1 MQSDYP
7 RNPKPN
13 SAAFGKPFT
22 YLPTLPPG
30 TSPNAII
37 EQSAI
42 VNPVTPV
49 PQKQKP
55 LPVPPVRSSSTVLS
69 TIPNKEPPIT
79 QNGNGSI
86 QNVLPKTG
94 PKPRPPVPPRGETTR
109 LTTVSKGP
117 GFNNYVNTAPKT
129 VESKFD
135 PNSNT
140 EFDLPVIPYAGSVIE
155 PPPSDKETQK
165 PNTVTN
171 FPEPEVQN
179 APTLPTLVRKP
190 SVKSPEEA
198 KEKPIRKP
206 SFESGSGKIS
216 SELEAKFNKIL
227 QAQESQEK
235 LSRNS
240 SQESDNSQ
248 KQQVIDEIN
257 SSDKDTNRQASQE
270 SIEKSKRNSF
280 EFSENNGIGKNS
292 EDTVDH
298 ALPRSSSRVSIT
310 KKPSQDSIEELKAQI
325 PENLEKEDVFL
336 QNFEGK
342 FKRNYSEDLID
353 HQSRA
358 ESCIN
363 KYRRHF
369 SEDLGSTNKPP
380 DDVSKYLKRNYSA
393 ESCETDET
401 CSNDDL
407 NVETSSTIRVETLI
421 NALSIVNTKSE
432 TNLAEVVKDEPVKS
446 LIKTVEQSLSTD
458 IINKVD
464 LDDQSKE
471 TSSEDDEGA
480 TADIW
485 VRTIE
490 SPVKR
495 KPPPGVT
502 QASTKENV
510 KNASEVLI
518 VTDEVSNDP
527 EDAKSLSQ
535 LIPGETQDESQD
547 SKSLAPRYTGTES
560 LPCSRAG
567 SRVTSRSSSPAFF
580 GTENKPKER
589 MSAAEALG
597 VVPKLPGPRL
607 SQFAKSSAEIFRR
620 QSLGNLADSK
630 LGGAYGRSSWAP
642 SAVLT
647 DVEGSSTCDTYDYR
661 RKKFSKRCA
670 SVEGSKTLA
679 RNARLNTSAS
689 YDSDSGRS
697 GMLDAKPSPYSYYHT
712 LSRIGPNSRST
723 DLDPK
728 YFPKS
733 TATPPITGYSSLDSY
748 PDSRNDVLKQRSL
761 SQGSYRQP
769 KSDTLPSGR
778 PKSTCSCGH
787 HLASSIRLDNVSKR
801 TYSVEE
807 LAGSRVGSSSGYSSD
822 FGRSSSTSRSSFGKS
837 QRVTFALDEDT
848 SAALNNKKCE
858 LDKNGLPLKKIMKKP
873 KTSPEFVDNFDKTN
887 IFVDS
892 HGVAHASHCSTL
904 YQHGCSTLPM
914 PSHCSTL
921 PMPTHCSTLPHPS
934 SHCSTLPPSSHCST
948 LPSSLQQSNRSQPAI
963 GIKQTSKPRP
973 TIFGTVASDLTPK
986 DGGQHVRK
994 SLPQTAGQGGI
1005 LNGDHGIC
1013 SSVESMQDDSD
1024 NALVYREGHLV
1035 SGTLDALIQH
1045 IVPTIDYY
1053 PDRAYLFAF
1062 LLSSRLFIKPHEL
1075 LGRVIALCDVQQKL
1089 TDKTPHGKERLT
1101 RFIPR
1106 LVQLLAE
1113 WSETFPYDF
1122 RDERVMAHV
1131 RGITHRCVSVESGVR
1146 HEVSSLLQNLLHR
1159 LTTLEQYEEFLKR
1172 VNENATTSNADC
1184 LSTTDITEL
1193 CPTPNHIA
1201 QQLTHIELERLSF
1214 IGPEE
1219 FVQAFAKENPHL
1231 ETSFKDMKRTRNLE
1245 NYVQWFNRLSYLIA
1259 TEVVKVSVP
1268 SV

>member
-1 MQSDYP
+1 MQSDYT

-30 TSPNAII
+30 TTPSAII

-69 TIPNKEPPIT
+69 TIPNKESPIT
-79 QNGNGSI
+79 HNGNGSI

-129 VESKFD
+129 IESKLD
-135 PNSNT
+135 TNSNT
-140 EFDLPVIPYAGSVIE
+140 DFDLPVIPYAGSVIE
-155 PPPSDKETQK
+155 PPTPPKDNDVVENKAPDKETQN
-165 PNTVTN
+165 PNNVNN
-171 FPEPEVQN
+171 FPELETKAPEVQN
-179 APTLPTLVRKP
+179 APSLIRKP
-190 SVKSPEEA
+190 SVKSPEET

-235 LSRNS
+235 LSRHA
-240 SQESDNSQ
+240 SQESDSSL
-248 KQQVIDEIN
+248 KQQVENEIN
-257 SSDKDTNRQASQE
+257 NSDKDTNRRASQE
-270 SIEKSKRNSF
+270 FIAKSKRNSV
-280 EFSENNGIGKNS
+280 ELSENNGSRKNS
-292 EDTVDH
+292 DDIIDH

-310 KKPSQDSIEELKAQI
+310 KKPSQDSIEEIKAQI

-342 FKRNYSEDLID
+342 FKRNYSEELID
-353 HQSRA
+353 HQSRT

-458 IINKVD
+458 IINKLD

-471 TSSEDDEGA
+471 TSSEDEEGA

-502 QASTKENV
+502 ETSTKVNV
-510 KNASEVLI
+510 KDTSEVLI
-518 VTDEVSNDP
+518 VTDEVSNNDP
-527 EDAKSLSQ
+527 DDANSLSQ
-535 LIPGETQDESQD
+535 LIPDETHDESQD

-748 PDSRNDVLKQRSL
+748 PDARNDVLKQRSL
-761 SQGSYRQP
+761 SQGSYRHP

-787 HLASSIRLDNVSKR
+787 HLASSIRMDNVSKR

-807 LAGSRVGSSSGYSSD
+807 LAGSRGGSSSGYSSD

-873 KTSPEFVDNFDKTN
+873 KTSPEFVDNFDNSN

-904 YQHGCSTLPM
+904 QHGCSTLPM

-948 LPSSLQQSNRSQPAI
+948 LPLPSSLQQVNFNSTLFSN
-963 GIKQTSKPRP
+963 
-973 TIFGTVASDLTPK
+973 
-986 DGGQHVRK
+986 
-994 SLPQTAGQGGI
+994 
-1005 LNGDHGIC
+1005 LNYC
-1013 SSVESMQDDSD
+1013 
-1024 NALVYREGHLV
+1024 
-1035 SGTLDALIQH
+1035 
-1045 IVPTIDYY
+1045 
-1053 PDRAYLFAF
+1053 
-1062 LLSSRLFIKPHEL
+1062 LL
-1075 LGRVIALCDVQQKL
+1075 
-1089 TDKTPHGKERLT
+1089 
-1101 RFIPR
+1101 
-1106 LVQLLAE
+1106 
-1113 WSETFPYDF
+1113 
-1122 RDERVMAHV
+1122 
-1131 RGITHRCVSVESGVR
+1131 
-1146 HEVSSLLQNLLHR
+1146 
-1159 LTTLEQYEEFLKR
+1159 
-1172 VNENATTSNADC
+1172 
-1184 LSTTDITEL
+1184 
-1193 CPTPNHIA
+1193 
-1201 QQLTHIELERLSF
+1201 
-1214 IGPEE
+1214 
-1219 FVQAFAKENPHL
+1219 
-1231 ETSFKDMKRTRNLE
+1231 
-1245 NYVQWFNRLSYLIA
+1245 
-1259 TEVVKVSVP
+1259 
-1268 SV
+1268 

>member
-1 MQSDYP
+1 MITVIDMQSDYP
-7 RNPKPN
+7 RNGKPN
-13 SAAFGKPFT
+13 SSQFGKPFA
-22 YLPTLPPG
+22 YIPTLPPG
-30 TSPNAII
+30 TTPSAII

-42 VNPVTPV
+42 VNPVNPV
-49 PQKQKP
+49 VQKQKP

-69 TIPNKEPPIT
+69 TVPNKEPSIT
-79 QNGNGSI
+79 QNGNGSL

-129 VESKFD
+129 VDAKFD
-135 PNSNT
+135 ANSNCD
-140 EFDLPVIPYAGSVIE
+140 FDLPVKPYAGSIE
-155 PPPSDKETQK
+155 DGVPSKE
-165 PNTVTN
+165 NNVDTVTPEKEN
-171 FPEPEVQN
+171 QKSNSVNSFNEPEPKVQE
-179 APTLPTLVRKP
+179 PLVRKP
-190 SVKSPEEA
+190 SIKSPEEG
-198 KEKPIRKP
+198 KERHVRKP
-206 SFESGSGKIS
+206 SFESGTGKIS

-235 LSRNS
+235 LSRNA
-240 SQESDNSQ
+240 SQESDTSQ
-248 KQQVIDEIN
+248 KQGGENESDNSSKIN
-257 SSDKDTNRQASQE
+257 SRRSSQD
-270 SIEKSKRNSF
+270 SVEKSKRNSL
-280 EFSENNGIGKNS
+280 EITENIIPRKNS
-292 EDTVDH
+292 DDTVDH
-298 ALPRSSSRVSIT
+298 AIPRSSFRNSVA

-342 FKRNYSEDLID
+342 FKRNFSEELID

-358 ESCIN
+358 ETCIN

-369 SEDLGSTNKPP
+369 SEDLGSTTAPEE
-380 DDVSKYLKRNYSA
+380 DVTKYLKRNYSA
-393 ESCETDET
+393 DSCDTDET
-401 CSNDDL
+401 CSNDEL
-407 NVETSSTIRVETLI
+407 NVDNSSTIRVETLI

-432 TNLAEVVKDEPVKS
+432 TNLAEVVKDEPVTS

-464 LDDQSKE
+464 NDDQSKE
-471 TSSEDDEGA
+471 TSSEDEDGA
-480 TADIW
+480 QADIW
-485 VRTIE
+485 ARSIE

-495 KPPPGVT
+495 KPPPGVVET
-502 QASTKENV
+502 TPSSNNKE
-510 KNASEVLI
+510 KDTSEVLI
-518 VTDEVSNDP
+518 VTDEVPNSTDDSN
-527 EDAKSLSQ
+527 SLSQ
-535 LIPGETQDESQD
+535 LSSKDAKEESPD

-560 LPCSRAG
+560 LPCSRPG
-567 SRVTSRSSSPAFF
+567 SRVASRSSSPAFF

-697 GMLDAKPSPYSYYHT
+697 VLDAKPSPYSYYHT
-712 LSRIGPNSRST
+712 LSRIGPNSRSS

-733 TATPPITGYSSLDSY
+733 TAIPPITGYSSLESY
-748 PDSRNDVLKQRSL
+748 PESRHDGMKQRSL
-761 SQGSYRQP
+761 SQGSYRHP

-787 HLASSIRLDNVSKR
+787 HLASSIRLDNNVSKR

-807 LAGSRVGSSSGYSSD
+807 LAGSRGGSSSGYSSD

-848 SAALNNKKCE
+848 GPSVINKKCE

-873 KTSPEFVDNFDKTN
+873 KVSPEFVDNFDNSN

-904 YQHGCSTLPM
+904 QHG
-914 PSHCSTL
+914 SHCSSL
-921 PMPTHCSTLPHPS
+921 PMPTHCSTLPHQS
-934 SHCSTLPPSSHCST
+934 SHCSLPPTSHCNT
-948 LPSSLQQSNRSQPAI
+948 LPSSLQQVSAIAFSNFSKICIQPAFI
-963 GIKQTSKPRP
+963 ANWKSFPR
-973 TIFGTVASDLTPK
+973 
-986 DGGQHVRK
+986 
-994 SLPQTAGQGGI
+994 
-1005 LNGDHGIC
+1005 
-1013 SSVESMQDDSD
+1013 
-1024 NALVYREGHLV
+1024 
-1035 SGTLDALIQH
+1035 
-1045 IVPTIDYY
+1045 
-1053 PDRAYLFAF
+1053 
-1062 LLSSRLFIKPHEL
+1062 
-1075 LGRVIALCDVQQKL
+1075 
-1089 TDKTPHGKERLT
+1089 
-1101 RFIPR
+1101 
-1106 LVQLLAE
+1106 
-1113 WSETFPYDF
+1113 ETW
-1122 RDERVMAHV
+1122 
-1131 RGITHRCVSVESGVR
+1131 
-1146 HEVSSLLQNLLHR
+1146 QN
-1159 LTTLEQYEEFLKR
+1159 
-1172 VNENATTSNADC
+1172 
-1184 LSTTDITEL
+1184 
-1193 CPTPNHIA
+1193 
-1201 QQLTHIELERLSF
+1201 
-1214 IGPEE
+1214 
-1219 FVQAFAKENPHL
+1219 
-1231 ETSFKDMKRTRNLE
+1231 
-1245 NYVQWFNRLSYLIA
+1245 
-1259 TEVVKVSVP
+1259 
-1268 SV
+1268 

>member
-7 RNPKPN
+7 RNNKPN
-13 SAAFGKPFT
+13 SSAFGKPFT

-30 TSPNAII
+30 TTPSAII

-42 VNPVTPV
+42 VNPVA
-49 PQKQKP
+49 QKGQKP

-69 TIPNKEPPIT
+69 TVPNKEPSIT

-129 VESKFD
+129 VESKLD
-135 PNSNT
+135 SSTNSD
-140 EFDLPVIPYAGSVIE
+140 FDLPVSSYAESVVE
-155 PPPSDKETQK
+155 SVQPKE
-165 PNTVTN
+165 NRLVDN
-171 FPEPEVQN
+171 AFPEREHQRSNSVN
-179 APTLPTLVRKP
+179 SFNESDSKAHETLARKT
-190 SVKSPEEA
+190 STVKSPEEN
-198 KEKPIRKP
+198 KEKPARKP
-206 SFESGSGKIS
+206 SFESGTGKIS

-235 LSRNS
+235 LSRNA
-240 SQESDNSQ
+240 SQESDSSQ
-248 KQQVIDEIN
+248 KQVRENEEVKI
-257 SSDKDTNRQASQE
+257 SDQTHVRRPSQD
-270 SIEKSKRNSF
+270 SVDKSKRNSV
-280 EFSENNGIGKNS
+280 EITDQNNSRKNS
-292 EDTVDH
+292 DTVDH
-298 ALPRSSSRVSIT
+298 VLPRSSSRTSIT
-310 KKPSQDSIEELKAQI
+310 RKPSQDSMEELKAQI
-325 PENLEKEDVFL
+325 PEHLEKEDVFL

-342 FKRNYSEDLID
+342 FKRNYSEELVD
-353 HQSRA
+353 HQNRA

-369 SEDLGSTNKPP
+369 SEDLGSANKPSE
-380 DDVSKYLKRNYSA
+380 DVSKYLRRNYSA

-401 CSNDDL
+401 CSNDEL
-407 NVETSSTIRVETLI
+407 NVENSSTIRVETLI

-464 LDDQSKE
+464 LEDQSRE
-471 TSSEDDEGA
+471 TSSEDEEGA

-495 KPPPGVT
+495 KPPLGIT
-502 QASTKENV
+502 ETTSNTSNKENT
-510 KNASEVLI
+510 ASGISI
-518 VTDEVSNDP
+518 VTDNVSTSTGNNDKP
-527 EDAKSLSQ
+527 SQ
-535 LIPGETQDESQD
+535 LLSAGTEEESKD
-547 SKSLAPRYTGTES
+547 TKSLAPRYTGTES
-560 LPCSRAG
+560 LPCSRPG
-567 SRVTSRSSSPAFF
+567 SRVASRSSSPAFF

-607 SQFAKSSAEIFRR
+607 TQFAKSSAEIFRR

-647 DVEGSSTCDTYDYR
+647 DVEGSSTCDSNDYR

-697 GMLDAKPSPYSYYHT
+697 VLDAKPSPYSYYHT
-712 LSRIGPNSRST
+712 LSRIGPNSRSSE
-723 DLDPK
+723 LDPK

-733 TATPPITGYSSLDSY
+733 TAIPPITGYSSLESY
-748 PDSRNDVLKQRSL
+748 SENRSDAMKQRSL
-761 SQGSYRQP
+761 SQGSYRHP

-787 HLASSIRLDNVSKR
+787 HLASSMRMENVSKR

-837 QRVTFALDEDT
+837 QRVTFALDEDMPPVT
-848 SAALNNKKCE
+848 NKKCE

-873 KTSPEFVDNFDKTN
+873 KTSPEFIDNFDNSN

-904 YQHGCSTLPM
+904 QHG
-914 PSHCSTL
+914 HCN
-921 PMPTHCSTLPHPS
+921 TLPHPAT
-934 SHCSTLPPSSHCST
+934 SHFSTLPQTSHCST
-948 LPSSLQQSNRSQPAI
+948 LPSSLQQVRQLPLIVVYSTCIDR
-963 GIKQTSKPRP
+963 
-973 TIFGTVASDLTPK
+973 IFN
-986 DGGQHVRK
+986 RK
-994 SLPQTAGQGGI
+994 S
-1005 LNGDHGIC
+1005 
-1013 SSVESMQDDSD
+1013 
-1024 NALVYREGHLV
+1024 
-1035 SGTLDALIQH
+1035 
-1045 IVPTIDYY
+1045 
-1053 PDRAYLFAF
+1053 FF
-1062 LLSSRLFIKPHEL
+1062 FIE
-1075 LGRVIALCDVQQKL
+1075 
-1089 TDKTPHGKERLT
+1089 
-1101 RFIPR
+1101 
-1106 LVQLLAE
+1106 
-1113 WSETFPYDF
+1113 
-1122 RDERVMAHV
+1122 
-1131 RGITHRCVSVESGVR
+1131 
-1146 HEVSSLLQNLLHR
+1146 
-1159 LTTLEQYEEFLKR
+1159 
-1172 VNENATTSNADC
+1172 
-1184 LSTTDITEL
+1184 
-1193 CPTPNHIA
+1193 
-1201 QQLTHIELERLSF
+1201 
-1214 IGPEE
+1214 
-1219 FVQAFAKENPHL
+1219 
-1231 ETSFKDMKRTRNLE
+1231 
-1245 NYVQWFNRLSYLIA
+1245 
-1259 TEVVKVSVP
+1259 
-1268 SV
+1268 